1 MQILTVL
8 TDHCSFRFFVSF
20 ASFFLNRASL
30 LALWLVFV
38 YLCVFCMF
46 WLFWIG
52 CQYKCSRLPG
62 KTHLRND
69 TLHVK

>member
-1 MQILTVL
+1 
-8 TDHCSFRFFVSF
+8 VSF

-30 LALWLVFV
+30 LVLWLVFV